1 MNNLRTQS
9 VVTPTEHL
17 QFEDWFR
24 ELNVS
29 SQWKANS
36 IAKRIAIDEAI
47 QLKKDYIKTYGD
59 LVPQKESFL
68 RRAYHKTIEFIKLID
83 IP

>member
-1 MNNLRTQS
+1 MSNLKIQS
-9 VVTPTEHL
+9 VVTPVEHL

-36 IAKRIAIDEAI
+36 IAKRIVMDEAI
-47 QLKKDYIKTYGD
+47 QLKNDYIKTFGD
-59 LVPQKESFL
+59 LTPQKESFL